1 MKLAPGDLEKRVI
14 GLLEERGFAAEDARI
29 ISKPIMWAVL
39 HGNNQGL
46 LKFVGE
52 PALKKDLTQRPISI
66 LKETACSAW
75 FDGGER
81 NAMIVVQVLV
91 DKAKQLLRRSG
102 VVAVGNRG
110 TQSSCGALAYFTEQL
125 ANDGYIAVM
134 LCRTPPTVAPYG
146 TVEPLFG
153 TNPIS
158 ISFPT
163 ETQPITFD
171 MATAAIAWYG
181 LIEASAA
188 GEEVDSTAVI
198 DALGKPTSDPDI
210 VLEDGMVLPFDRGHK
225 GSGLGM
231 AVELIG
237 GPLLGGAF
245 CENKGD
251 WGNILFAVD
260 PDAFAGKDHFK
271 KACSAMVERIKGA
284 KTSAKEG
291 IVRLPGDRSS
301 AFYKNCQQSD
311 IIEVPE
317 YVAKKLGWN

>member
-1 MKLAPGDLEKRVI
+1 MKLAPADLEKKVI
-14 GLLEERGFAAEDARI
+14 ELLTERGFATEDAQT

-66 LKETACSAW
+66 LKETACTAW

-81 NAMIVVQVLV
+81 NAMIVAQVLV
-91 DKAKQLLRRSG
+91 DKAKELLKKSG
-102 VVAVGNRG
+102 IVAVGNRS
-110 TQSSCGALAYFTEQL
+110 TRSSCGALAYFTEQL
-125 ANDGYIAVM
+125 ADDGYIAVM

-146 TVEPLFG
+146 TIEPLFG

-163 ETQPITFD
+163 AAQPVTFD

-181 LIEASAA
+181 LIEAAAA

-198 DALGKPTSDPDI
+198 DAFGKPTSNPDT
-210 VLEDGMVLPFDRGHK
+210 VLKEGMVLPFDRGHK

-245 CENKGD
+245 CQSEGE

-260 PDAFAGKDHFK
+260 PDMFAGQGEFK
-271 KACSAMVERIKGA
+271 KSCSALVERIKNA
-284 KTSAKEG
+284 KTPNG
-291 IVRLPGDRSS
+291 ITPRLPGERAH
-301 AFYKNCQQSD
+301 AFYAKVQANNA
-311 IIEVPE
+311 IEIPE
-317 YVAKKLGWN
+317 HVASKLSWT